1 MKVQMSSL
9 NELENHV
16 AQNLSCQ
23 IKTDLFWTKTFG
35 CFCRLRKA
43 SVQDHFDTSQYPNV
57 WIQRR
62 LKWFSF
68 AVYCHF
74 WVFHREII
82 KYSCRTW
89 SSCRTLNL
97 VNKVLFKVT
106 SERTHICPSEI
117 FKLQTYGSENARFP
131 LKILIDRQEEG
142 THRPSWNIQGAAFNK
157 ISPQYNSLG
166 FSFIYQQFLK
176 EICIKWW
183 T

>member
-1 MKVQMSSL
+1 MQ
-9 NELENHV
+9 
-16 AQNLSCQ
+16 
-23 IKTDLFWTKTFG
+23 
-35 CFCRLRKA
+35 RL
-43 SVQDHFDTSQYPNV
+43 
-57 WIQRR
+57 W
-62 LKWFSF
+62 KWLSF
-68 AVYCHF
+68 AVFCHF

-106 SERTHICPSEI
+106 SERTHICSSKI
-117 FKLQTYGSENARFP
+117 FKLQIYGSENARFP

-166 FSFIYQQFLK
+166 FSYFNNSFGRKHVLMSEHICQAMKWDLAINHNNPWRTSTTCEALNRSINFIG
-176 EICIKWW
+176 IKKRYFSQPVEYVS
-183 T
+183 

>member
-43 SVQDHFDTSQYPNV
+43 SVQDHFDTSQYQNV

-68 AVYCHF
+68 AVYCLF
-74 WVFHREII
+74 WVCQREI
-82 KYSCRTW
+82 KKHCLTW
-89 SSCRTLNL
+89 SLCSWGLRPLSY
-97 VNKVLFKVT
+97 FAEIP
-106 SERTHICPSEI
+106 SRHAQSEI
-117 FKLQTYGSENARFP
+117 ISNN
-131 LKILIDRQEEG
+131 ILFAWKNKHKNKHKNQNWHMTESDRQ
-142 THRPSWNIQGAAFNK
+142 T
-157 ISPQYNSLG
+157 
-166 FSFIYQQFLK
+166 LK
-176 EICIKWW
+176 MCKY
-183 T
+183 